1 MKLPSASGERRLIC
15 GCVDVLVAM
24 DRITAYSCTIQTI
37 FQLLAHLFA
46 VAEDHGPI
54 FPATFLRDILGG
66 MSQHSKLSHSQK
78 PNRNIPKTF
87 KTHPVL
93 IVSLP
98 DIPASSKYGYF
109 WSFVVPAETSGFSS
123 VLRNNKLVLK
133 RYTYRVLGNVS
144 CLNMSEYLCLTNSCV
159 FR

>member
-1 MKLPSASGERRLIC
+1 MTSGNETSKCQRLLC

-66 MSQHSKLSHSQK
+66 MSQHIKLSHSQHDVK
-78 PNRNIPKTF
+78 SQTETF
-87 KTHPVL
+87 RRHLKL
-93 IVSLP
+93 IRC
-98 DIPASSKYGYF
+98 SS
-109 WSFVVPAETSGFSS
+109 
-123 VLRNNKLVLK
+123 N
-133 RYTYRVLGNVS
+133 
-144 CLNMSEYLCLTNSCV
+144 LCLTSLHQANMDILGVVLSLQKLLD
-159 FR
+159 FRPS